1 MKKIIGAG
9 KKKSVASVQTVF
21 VPAAPVS
28 PPQPTAAIPANPTI
42 ERDSLQSSQYVT
54 VLDLI
59 SEGEIQGLKNGLR
72 SIFLDNTP
80 LQNPNGTFNFQNVTV
95 YSRTGTQNQSVIPI
109 ASEIEDER
117 PVNVNVTQSVPIVRT
132 ITDVNANAVRVTITV
147 PQLQRFTNRGDI
159 FGTNV
164 RLRIAVQYN
173 GGGFT
178 TVIDNTIS
186 GRTPDAYQRDY
197 IVTIAGAFPVDIRVS
212 RVTPDSTDPNLQN
225 AFNWTA
231 YTEIIYAKLSY
242 PNSALVG
249 LRVAAEQFNSV
260 PERSYLVRGIKV
272 KIPSNAT
279 VDPNNGRLTYSGVWN
294 GTFGAAQWTSDPA
307 WILFDLLT
315 STRYG
320 FGNHIQASQLDKFAF
335 FSASQYASELVPNGF
350 GGQEPRFSCN
360 VNIQTKQEAYGLIND
375 MCSVFRAM
383 PFYSIGS
390 LTLSQD
396 RPADSSYLFTLANV
410 SEEGF
415 SYSGS
420 SLKNRPNVAVVR
432 YLDIPSRDVAY
443 EVVEDYEAI
452 AKYGVVTA
460 EISAFACTSRGQAS
474 RIGEWLLYS
483 EQYEGETCTFT
494 TSIDAGV
501 QVRPGQ
507 IIDISDPVQA
517 GSRRG
522 GRIAAATTTAITV
535 DNSDGLPASGGSLSV
550 ILPDGTVES
559 REVSDRNGSIV
570 TVAAAFTI
578 APNANSVW
586 IYQTNDLQTSQW
598 RVIGVSEQ
606 DDSQYAITA
615 LSYDASKYDYIE
627 RGRPLMPRDI
637 TNLNVTPPAPTN
649 LAATEVIYESNNRVL
664 VKIIVSWQRVN
675 AVNQYRIR
683 FREQFGN
690 WQSFTLERNDYE
702 ILDTTNSQYEIQVYS
717 LNAALQQSVEP
728 ANLIYQA
735 IGKTAVPGDVQDLS
749 IESISANSARLRWAP
764 TVDLDVK
771 IGGRVHIRHSTLTD
785 GTGTWSNSVDLI
797 PAIAGYN
804 TEAIVP
810 LIEGEIIVKFEDDG
824 GRQSTGETSVIMD
837 FPDALGQFLVQSRR
851 EDADTPPFQGNK
863 TNVFY
868 SADLDGLTLDGSA
881 LFDPIPDVDLIP
893 SFDYMGDILSS
904 GEYEFLDTLDLE
916 GVYAL
921 DLQRYFLTNG
931 FYPDSAIDNLLELID
946 FWDDFDGGVIDQVN
960 AKLYLRH
967 TDDDPSGS
975 PTYTAWQEFV
985 NGTFKGRAFQF
996 KAELQ
1001 SFNTSQ
1007 NIDVDQLGYRATL
1020 QRRQE
1025 QSAGPVSSGAGTVTV
1040 TYDHPFFTG
1049 TATLGGLNV
1058 TRPSVG
1064 IVAQD
1069 MNSGDYFR
1077 VTNSTGPSFQVTFF
1091 DSSNTP
1097 VSRNFLWS
1105 AVGYGKG
1112 S

>member
-1 MKKIIGAG
+1 MTKIIGAG
-9 KKKSVASVQTVF
+9 KKKSPASVQTVAT
-21 VPAAPVS
+21 PAART
-28 PPQPTAAIPANPTI
+28 PTV

-54 VLDLI
+54 VLDLL
-59 SEGEIQGLKNGLR
+59 SEGEIQGLKNGLQ

-80 LQNPNGTFNFQNVTV
+80 IQNPDGTLNFQNVTI
-95 YSRTGTQNQSVIPI
+95 YDRNGTQNQDIIPI
-109 ASEIEDER
+109 ASEIEDEKS
-117 PVNVNVTQSVPIVRT
+117 VNVNVLQATPITRT
-132 ITDVNANAVRVTITV
+132 ITDASVNAARVTITV
-147 PQLQRFTNRGDI
+147 PQLQRFTNQGDI
-159 FGTNV
+159 FGTSV
-164 RLRIAVQYN
+164 RLQIAVQYN

-197 IVTIAGAFPVDIRVS
+197 LVSFTGAAPVEIRVT
-212 RVTPDSTDPNLQN
+212 RVTPDSGDSNLQN

-231 YTEIIYAKLSY
+231 YTEIIYAKLRY
-242 PNSALVG
+242 PNSALIG
-249 LRVAAEQFNSV
+249 LRVDAEQFSSV
-260 PERSYLVRGIKV
+260 PERSYLIRGIKV
-272 KIPSNAT
+272 RIPNNAT
-279 VDPNNGRLTYSGVWN
+279 VDSTNGRLTYAGVWN

-335 FSASQYASELVPNGF
+335 FSASQYASALVPNGF

-360 VNIQTKQEAYGLIND
+360 VNIQTKEEAYKLIND

-420 SLKNRPNVAVVR
+420 SLKNRPNVAVVS
-432 YLDIPSRDVAY
+432 YLDIPSRDIAY

-452 AKYGVVTA
+452 GKYGVVTA

-494 TSIDAGV
+494 ASIDAGV

-507 IIDISDPVQA
+507 IIDISDPVRA

-535 DNSDGLPASGGSLSV
+535 DNSDGLPTSGGSLSV
-550 ILPDGTVES
+550 ILPSGTVES
-559 REVSDRNGSIV
+559 RTVSSRSGAVI
-570 TVAAAFTI
+570 TVSTAFTA
-578 APNANSVW
+578 APNVNSVW

-598 RVIGVSEQ
+598 RVITVSEQ
-606 DDSQYAITA
+606 DGSQYAVTA
-615 LSYDASKYDYIE
+615 LSYDASKYNYIE
-627 RGRPLMPRDI
+627 RGRPLMPRDT
-637 TNLNVTPPAPTN
+637 TNLNVIPLSPTN
-649 LAATEVIYESNNRVL
+649 LAANEVIYENNGRVL

-683 FREQFGN
+683 YREQFGN
-690 WQSFTLERNDYE
+690 WQNFTLERNDYE

-728 ANLIYQA
+728 ANLLFQA
-735 IGKTAVPGDVQDLS
+735 VGKTAVPGDVQDLS
-749 IESISANSARLRWAP
+749 IESISANSARLRWAQ

-771 IGGRVHIRHSTLTD
+771 IGGRVHIRHSNLTD
-785 GTGTWSNSVDLI
+785 GTGSWSNSVDLI

-810 LIEGEIIVKFEDDG
+810 LVEGEIIVKFEDDG
-824 GRQSTGETSVIMD
+824 GRQSAGETSVIMD
-837 FPDALGQFLVQSRR
+837 FPDALGQFLVRARR
-851 EDADTPPFQGNK
+851 EDADVPPYQGNK
-863 TNVFY
+863 TDVFY

-881 LFDPIPDVDLIP
+881 LFDPIADVDLIS
-893 SFDYMGDILSS
+893 SFDFMGDILAS
-904 GEYEFLDTLDLE
+904 GEYEFSDTLDLE
-916 GVYAL
+916 NVYAL
-921 DLQRYFLTNG
+921 DLQRYFVTNG
-931 FYPDSAIDNLLELID
+931 FYPNSAIDSLLELID
-946 FWDDFDGGVIDQVN
+946 LWDDFDGAIIDQVN

-967 TDDDPSGS
+967 TDDDPNGL
-975 PTYTAWQEFV
+975 PTYTPWQEFV

-1007 NIDVDQLGYRATL
+1007 NIVVDQLGYRATF

-1025 QSAGPVSSGAGTVTV
+1025 QSAGPVSSGAGTATV
-1040 TYDHPFFTG
+1040 AYDHPFFTG

-1058 TRPSVG
+1058 TRPAVG

-1091 DSSNTP
+1091 DSTNTP
-1097 VSRNFLWS
+1097 VSRNFLWN

-1112 S
+1112 A

>member
-1 MKKIIGAG
+1 MTKIIGAG
-9 KKKSVASVQTVF
+9 KKKSPASVQTV
-21 VPAAPVS
+21 
-28 PPQPTAAIPANPTI
+28 AIPAARTPTV

-54 VLDLI
+54 VLDLL
-59 SEGEIQGLKNGLR
+59 SEGEIQGLKNGLQ
-72 SIFLDNTP
+72 SIFLNNTP
-80 LQNPNGTFNFQNVTV
+80 IQNPNGTLNFQNVTI
-95 YSRTGTQNQSVIPI
+95 YERNGTQNQSVIPI
-109 ASEIEDER
+109 ASDIQDER
-117 PVNVNVTQSVPIVRT
+117 PVNVNVLQAVPIVRT
-132 ITDVNANAVRVTITV
+132 ITDTNVNAARVTITV
-147 PQLQRFTNRGDI
+147 PQLQRFTNQGDI
-159 FGTNV
+159 FGTSV
-164 RLRIAVQYN
+164 RLQIAVQYN

-197 IVTIAGAFPVDIRVS
+197 LVAITGAFPVEIRVT
-212 RVTPDSTDPNLQN
+212 RVTPDSADPNLQN
-225 AFNWTA
+225 AFNWTS
-231 YTEIIYAKLSY
+231 YTEIIYAKLRY

-249 LRVAAEQFNSV
+249 LRVDAEQFNSV
-260 PERSYLVRGIKV
+260 PERSYLIRGIKV
-272 KIPSNAT
+272 RIPNNAT
-279 VDPNNGRLTYSGVWN
+279 VDSTNGRLTYAGVWN

-335 FSASQYASELVPNGF
+335 FSASQYASALVPTGF
-350 GGQEPRFSCN
+350 GGREPRFSCN
-360 VNIQTKQEAYGLIND
+360 INIQTKEEAYKLIND

-420 SLKNRPNVAVVR
+420 SLKNRPNVAVVS
-432 YLDIPSRDVAY
+432 YLDIPSRDIAY

-452 AKYGVVTA
+452 AKYGVVTT

-494 TSIDAGV
+494 ASIDAGV

-507 IIDISDPVQA
+507 IIDISDPVRA

-535 DNSDGLPASGGSLSV
+535 DNSDGLPTSGGSLWV
-550 ILPDGTVES
+550 ILPSGTVEFRTVSS
-559 REVSDRNGSIV
+559 RSGAVITVS
-570 TVAAAFTI
+570 TAFTA
-578 APNANSVW
+578 APNVNSVW
-586 IYQTNDLQTSQW
+586 IYQTNNLQASQW
-598 RVIGVSEQ
+598 RVITVSEQ
-606 DDSQYAITA
+606 DGSQYAVTA
-615 LSYDASKYDYIE
+615 LSYDASKYNYIE

-637 TNLNVTPPAPTN
+637 TNLNVIPLSPTN
-649 LAATEVIYESNNRVL
+649 LAANEVIYENNGRVL

-683 FREQFGN
+683 YRKQFGN
-690 WQSFTLERNDYE
+690 WQNFTLERNDYE
-702 ILDTTNSQYEIQVYS
+702 ILDTTNSRYEIQVYS

-728 ANLIYQA
+728 ANLLFQA
-735 IGKTAVPGDVQDLS
+735 VGKTAVPGDVQDLS
-749 IESISANSARLRWAP
+749 IESISANSARLRWTP
-764 TVDLDVK
+764 TADLDVR
-771 IGGRVHIRHSTLTD
+771 IGGRVHIRHSSLTD
-785 GTGTWSNSVDLI
+785 GTGTWSNSIDLI

-810 LIEGEIIVKFEDDG
+810 LVEGEIIVKFEDDG
-824 GRQSTGETSVIMD
+824 GRQSVGETSVIMD
-837 FPDALGQFLVQSRR
+837 FPDALGQFLVQARR
-851 EDADTPPFQGNK
+851 EDADSPPFQGVK
-863 TNVFY
+863 TDTFY
-868 SADLDGLTLDGSA
+868 SDDFDGLVLDGTALLDA
-881 LFDPIPDVDLIP
+881 IADFDLI
-893 SFDYMGDILSS
+893 SAFDYLGDVQPS
-904 GEYEFLDTLDLE
+904 GEYAFLNTLDLE
-916 GVYAL
+916 AVYAL
-921 DLQRYFLTNG
+921 DLKRFFVTRG
-931 FYPDSAIDNLLELID
+931 FYPNDLID
-946 FWDDFDGGVIDQVN
+946 SRTANIDTWTDFDGAIIDKVN
-960 AKLYLRH
+960 AKLYMRR
-967 TDDDPSGS
+967 TPDDPAAS
-975 PTYTAWQEFV
+975 PTYSAWQEFV
-985 NGTFKGRAFQF
+985 NGTFIGRGFQF
-996 KAELQ
+996 KAEL
-1001 SFNTSQ
+1001 TSAAIDQ
-1007 NIDVDQLGYRATL
+1007 NIIVDELGYEATF

-1025 QSAGPVSSGAGTVTV
+1025 QSAGPVASGAGTATV
-1040 TYDHPFFTG
+1040 TYDYPFFTG

-1097 VSRNFLWS
+1097 VSRNFLWT

-1112 S
+1112 A

>member
-1 MKKIIGAG
+1 MTKIIGAG
-9 KKKSVASVQTVF
+9 KKKSPASRQ
-21 VPAAPVS
+21 AAP
-28 PPQPTAAIPANPTI
+28 PPPRTPTA
-42 ERDSLQSSQYVT
+42 EQDSLQSSQYVT
-54 VLDLI
+54 ILDLL
-59 SEGEIQGLKNGLR
+59 SEGEIQGLKNGLQ

-80 LQNPNGTFNFQNVTV
+80 IQNPDGTLNFQNVTI
-95 YSRTGTQNQSVIPI
+95 YDRNGTQNQDIIPI
-109 ASEIEDER
+109 ASEIEDEK
-117 PVNVNVTQSVPIVRT
+117 PVNVNVLQATPITRT
-132 ITDVNANAVRVTITV
+132 ITDASVNAARVTITV
-147 PQLQRFTNRGDI
+147 PQLQRFTNQGDI
-159 FGTNV
+159 FGTDV
-164 RLRIAVQYN
+164 RLQIAVQYN

-178 TVIDNTIS
+178 TVIDDTIA

-197 IVTIAGAFPVDIRVS
+197 LVSFTGAAPVEIRVT
-212 RVTPDSTDPNLQN
+212 RVTPDSGDSNLQN

-231 YTEIIYAKLSY
+231 YTEIIYAKLRY
-242 PNSALVG
+242 PNSALIG
-249 LRVAAEQFNSV
+249 LRVDAEQFSSV
-260 PERSYLVRGIKV
+260 PERSYLIRGIKV
-272 KIPSNAT
+272 RIPNNAT
-279 VDPNNGRLTYSGVWN
+279 VDSTNGRLTYAGVWN

-335 FSASQYASELVPNGF
+335 FSASQYASALVPNGF

-360 VNIQTKQEAYGLIND
+360 VNIQTKEEAYKLIND

-420 SLKNRPNVAVVR
+420 SLKNRPNVAVVS
-432 YLDIPSRDVAY
+432 YLDIPSRDIAY

-452 AKYGVVTA
+452 GKYGVVTA

-494 TSIDAGV
+494 ASIDAGV

-507 IIDISDPVQA
+507 IIDISDPVRA

-535 DNSDGLPASGGSLSV
+535 DNSDGLPTSGGSLSV
-550 ILPDGTVES
+550 ILPSGTVES
-559 REVSDRNGSIV
+559 RTVSSRSGAVI
-570 TVAAAFTI
+570 TVSTAFTA
-578 APNANSVW
+578 APNVNSVW

-598 RVIGVSEQ
+598 RVITVSEQ
-606 DDSQYAITA
+606 DGSQYAVTA
-615 LSYDASKYDYIE
+615 LSYDASKYNYIE
-627 RGRPLMPRDI
+627 RGRPLMPRDT
-637 TNLNVTPPAPTN
+637 TNLSVIPLSPTN
-649 LAATEVIYESNNRVL
+649 LAANEVIYENNGRVL

-683 FREQFGN
+683 YREQFGN
-690 WQSFTLERNDYE
+690 WQNFTLERNDYE

-728 ANLIYQA
+728 ANLLFQA
-735 IGKTAVPGDVQDLS
+735 VGKTAVPGDVQDLS
-749 IESISANSARLRWAP
+749 IESISANSARLRWTP
-764 TVDLDVK
+764 TADLDVR
-771 IGGRVHIRHSTLTD
+771 IGGRVHIRHSSLTD

-810 LIEGEIIVKFEDDG
+810 LVEGEIIVKFEDDG
-824 GRQSTGETSVIMD
+824 GRQSVGETSVIMD
-837 FPDALGQFLVQSRR
+837 FPDALGQYLVQSRR
-851 EDADTPPFQGNK
+851 EDADTPPFQGVR
-863 TNVFY
+863 TDTFY
-868 SADLDGLTLDGSA
+868 SEEFDGLVLDGTA
-881 LFDPIPDVDLIP
+881 LFDAIADVDLIS
-893 SFDYMGDILSS
+893 SFDYLGDVQPS
-904 GEYEFLDTLDLE
+904 GEYAFLNTLDLE
-916 GVYAL
+916 AVYAL
-921 DLQRYFLTNG
+921 DLKRFFVTRG
-931 FYPDSAIDNLLELID
+931 FYPNDLID
-946 FWDDFDGGVIDQVN
+946 SRTANIDTWTDFDGAIIDKVN
-960 AKLYLRH
+960 AKLYMRR
-967 TDDDPSGS
+967 TPDDPAAS
-975 PTYTAWQEFV
+975 PTYSAWQEFV
-985 NGTFKGRAFQF
+985 NGTFIGRGFQF
-996 KAELQ
+996 KAEL
-1001 SFNTSQ
+1001 TSAAIDQ
-1007 NIDVDQLGYRATL
+1007 NIIVDELGYEATF

-1025 QSAGPVSSGAGTVTV
+1025 QSNGPTASGAGTLTV
-1040 TYDHPFFTG
+1040 TFDKAFFTG
-1049 TATLGGLNV
+1049 TATLGGVN
-1058 TRPSVG
+1058 TSRPSIG
-1064 IVAQD
+1064 ISAQD

-1077 VTNSTGPSFQVTFF
+1077 VTNATSAGFQVTFF

-1097 VSRNFLWS
+1097 VNRNFLWT

-1112 S
+1112 A

>member
-1 MKKIIGAG
+1 MTKIVGAG
-9 KKKSVASVQTVF
+9 KQKSPASVQA
-21 VPAAPVS
+21 VPAPAART
-28 PPQPTAAIPANPTI
+28 PTV

-54 VLDLI
+54 ILDLL
-59 SEGEIQGLKNGLR
+59 SEGEIQGLKSGLQ
-72 SIFLDNTP
+72 SIFLNNTP
-80 LQNPNGTFNFQNVTV
+80 IQNPNGTLNFQNVTI
-95 YSRTGTQNQSVIPI
+95 YDRNGTQNQDVIPI
-109 ASEIEDER
+109 ASDIEDER
-117 PVNVNVTQSVPIVRT
+117 PVNVNVLQAVPIVRT
-132 ITDVNANAVRVTITV
+132 ITDANVNAARITITV
-147 PQLQRFTNRGDI
+147 PQLQRFTSEGDI

-164 RLRIAVQYN
+164 RLQIAVQYN

-178 TVIDNTIS
+178 TVIDDTIS

-197 IVTIAGAFPVDIRVS
+197 LVSITGAFPVEIRVT
-212 RVTPDSTDPNLQN
+212 RVTPDSADPNLQN
-225 AFNWTA
+225 AFNWTS
-231 YTEIIYAKLSY
+231 YTEIIYAKLRY

-249 LRVAAEQFNSV
+249 LRVDAQQFNSV
-260 PERSYLVRGIKV
+260 PERSYLIRGIKV
-272 KIPSNAT
+272 RIPNNAT
-279 VDPNNGRLTYSGVWN
+279 VDSTNGRLTYAGVWN

-335 FSASQYASELVPNGF
+335 FSASQYASALVPNGF

-360 VNIQTKQEAYGLIND
+360 VNIQTKEEAYKLIND

-383 PFYSIGS
+383 PFYSVGS

-410 SEEGF
+410 TEEGF

-420 SLKNRPNVAVVR
+420 SLKNRPNVAVVS
-432 YLDIPSRDVAY
+432 YLDIPSRDIAY

-452 AKYGVVTA
+452 AKYGVVTT
-460 EISAFACTSRGQAS
+460 EVSAFACTSRGQAS

-483 EQYEGETCTFT
+483 EQYEGETCTFVA
-494 TSIDAGV
+494 SIDAGV

-507 IIDISDPVQA
+507 IIDISDPVRA

-550 ILPDGTVES
+550 ILPNGTVES
-559 REVSDRNGSIV
+559 RNVSTRGGSVI
-570 TVAAAFTI
+570 TVSAAFTT
-578 APNANSVW
+578 APNVNSVW

-598 RVIGVSEQ
+598 RVIAVSEQ
-606 DDSQYAITA
+606 DGSQYAVTA

-627 RGRPLMPRDI
+627 RGRPLMPRDT
-637 TNLNVTPPAPTN
+637 TNLNVIPPSPTN
-649 LAATEVIYESNNRVL
+649 LIATEVIYENNSRAL

-683 FREQFGN
+683 YREQFGN
-690 WQSFTLERNDYE
+690 WQSFVLQGSDYE
-702 ILDTTNSQYEIQVYS
+702 ILDTTDSQYEIQVYS
-717 LNAALQQSVEP
+717 LNAALSQSIEP
-728 ANLIYQA
+728 ANLLFQA
-735 IGKTAVPGDVQDLS
+735 VGKTAVPGDVQDLS
-749 IESISANSARLRWAP
+749 IESISANSARLRWAQ
-764 TVDLDVK
+764 TVDLDVR
-771 IGGRVHIRHSTLTD
+771 IGGRVHIRHSSLTD

-810 LIEGEIIVKFEDDG
+810 LVEGEIIVKFEDDG

-837 FPDALGQFLVQSRR
+837 FPDTLGQFLVQARR
-851 EDADTPPFQGNK
+851 EDADVPPYQGNK

-868 SADLDGLTLDGSA
+868 SVDLDGLTIDGSE
-881 LFDPIPDVDLIP
+881 LFDPIPDVDLIL
-893 SFDYMGDILSS
+893 SFDYMGEILAS

-921 DLQRYFLTNG
+921 DLQRYFVTNG
-931 FYPDSAIDNLLELID
+931 FYPSGAIDSLLELID
-946 FWDDFDGGVIDQVN
+946 LWDNFDGDVVDQVN

-967 TDDDPSGS
+967 TDDDPSGT

-1007 NIDVDQLGYRATL
+1007 NIVVDQLGYRATF

-1025 QSAGPVSSGAGTVTV
+1025 QSAGPTASGAGTATV
-1040 TYDHPFFTG
+1040 TYEYPFFTG
-1049 TATLGGLNV
+1049 TATLGGLNIA
-1058 TRPSVG
+1058 RPSVG

-1112 S
+1112 A

>member
-1 MKKIIGAG
+1 MTKIIGAG
-9 KKKSVASVQTVF
+9 KKKSPASVQTVAT
-21 VPAAPVS
+21 PAART
-28 PPQPTAAIPANPTI
+28 PTV

-54 VLDLI
+54 VLDLL
-59 SEGEIQGLKNGLR
+59 SEGEIQGLKNGLQ
-72 SIFLDNTP
+72 SIFLNNTP
-80 LQNPNGTFNFQNVTV
+80 IQNPNGTLNFQNVTI
-95 YSRTGTQNQSVIPI
+95 YERNGTQNQSVIPI
-109 ASEIEDER
+109 ASDIQDER
-117 PVNVNVTQSVPIVRT
+117 PVNVNVLQAVPIVRT
-132 ITDVNANAVRVTITV
+132 ITDTNVNAARVTITV
-147 PQLQRFTNRGDI
+147 PQLQRFTNQGDI
-159 FGTNV
+159 FGTSV
-164 RLRIAVQYN
+164 RLQIAVQYN

-197 IVTIAGAFPVDIRVS
+197 LVAITGAFPVEIRVT
-212 RVTPDSTDPNLQN
+212 RVTPDSADPNLQN
-225 AFNWTA
+225 AFNWTS
-231 YTEIIYAKLSY
+231 YTEIIYAKLRY

-249 LRVAAEQFNSV
+249 LRVDAEQFNSV
-260 PERSYLVRGIKV
+260 PERSYLIRGIKV
-272 KIPSNAT
+272 RIPNNAT
-279 VDPNNGRLTYSGVWN
+279 VDSTNGRLTYAGVWN

-335 FSASQYASELVPNGF
+335 FSASQYASALVPNGF
-350 GGQEPRFSCN
+350 GGKEPRFSCN
-360 VNIQTKQEAYGLIND
+360 INIQTKEEAYKLIND

-420 SLKNRPNVAVVR
+420 SLKNRPNVAVVS
-432 YLDIPSRDVAY
+432 YLDIPSRDIAY

-452 AKYGVVTA
+452 AKYGVVTT

-494 TSIDAGV
+494 ASIDAGV

-507 IIDISDPVQA
+507 IIDISDPVRA

-535 DNSDGLPASGGSLSV
+535 DNSDGLPTSGGSLSV
-550 ILPDGTVES
+550 ILPSGTVES
-559 REVSDRNGSIV
+559 RNVSSRSGAVI
-570 TVAAAFTI
+570 TVSTAFTA
-578 APNANSVW
+578 APNVNSVW

-598 RVIGVSEQ
+598 RVIAVSEQ
-606 DDSQYAITA
+606 DGSQYAVTA
-615 LSYDASKYDYIE
+615 LSYDASKYNYIE
-627 RGRPLMPRDI
+627 RGRPLMPRDT
-637 TNLNVTPPAPTN
+637 TNLNVIPLSPTN
-649 LAATEVIYESNNRVL
+649 LAANEVIYENNGRVL

-683 FREQFGN
+683 YREQFGN
-690 WQSFTLERNDYE
+690 WQNFTLERNDYE

-728 ANLIYQA
+728 ANLLFQA
-735 IGKTAVPGDVQDLS
+735 VGKTAVPGDVQDLS
-749 IESISANSARLRWAP
+749 IESISANSARLRWTP
-764 TVDLDVK
+764 TADLDVR
-771 IGGRVHIRHSTLTD
+771 IGGRVHIRHSNLTD
-785 GTGTWSNSVDLI
+785 GTGSWSNSVDLI

-810 LIEGEIIVKFEDDG
+810 LVEGEIIVKFEDDG
-824 GRQSTGETSVIMD
+824 GRQSAGETSVIMD
-837 FPDALGQFLVQSRR
+837 FPDALGQFLVRARR
-851 EDADTPPFQGNK
+851 EDADVPPYQGNK
-863 TNVFY
+863 TDVFY

-881 LFDPIPDVDLIP
+881 LFDAIADVDLI
-893 SFDYMGDILSS
+893 SAFDFMGDILAS

-916 GVYAL
+916 NVYAL
-921 DLQRYFLTNG
+921 DLQRYFVTNG
-931 FYPDSAIDNLLELID
+931 FYPNSAIDSLLELID
-946 FWDDFDGGVIDQVN
+946 LWDDFDGAIIDQVN

-967 TDDDPSGS
+967 TDDDPNGS
-975 PTYTAWQEFV
+975 PTYTPWQEFV

-1007 NIDVDQLGYRATL
+1007 NIVVDQLGYRATF

-1025 QSAGPVSSGAGTVTV
+1025 QSAGPVSSGAGTATV
-1040 TYDHPFFTG
+1040 AYDHPFFTG

-1058 TRPSVG
+1058 TRPAVG

-1091 DSSNTP
+1091 DSTNTP
-1097 VSRNFLWS
+1097 VSRNFLWN
-1105 AVGYGKG
+1105 AVGYGKEA
-1112 S
+1112 

>member
-1 MKKIIGAG
+1 MTQIRGAG
-9 KKKSVASVQTVF
+9 GGGGGGGKGGGGGGSARVATE
-21 VPAAPVS
+21 
-28 PPQPTAAIPANPTI
+28 
-42 ERDSLQSSQYVT
+42 ERDSLNSSQYVT
-54 VLDLI
+54 VVDLL
-59 SEGEIQGLKNGLR
+59 SEGEIEGLKNGLQ
-72 SIFLDNTP
+72 SVFLSNTP
-80 LQNPNGTFNFQNVTV
+80 LQNANGTFNFQNVTLFT
-95 YSRTGTQNQSVIPI
+95 RNGTQNQDIIPI
-109 ASEIEDER
+109 ASQVEDEK
-117 PVNVNVTQSVPIVRT
+117 PVAIPVQQATPITRT
-132 ITDVNANAVRVTITV
+132 ITDVNVNAARVTITL
-147 PQLQRFTNRGDI
+147 PQLQRFTDEGDI
-159 FGTNV
+159 VGASV
-164 RLRIAVQYN
+164 RLQIAIQYN

-178 TVIDNTIS
+178 TVIDDTIS

-197 IVTIAGAFPVDIRVS
+197 LVNIAGAFPVELRVT
-212 RVTPDSTDPNLQN
+212 RVTPDSTSTKLVD
-225 AFNWTA
+225 AFNWTSF
-231 YTEIIYAKLSY
+231 TEIIYAKLRY

-249 LRVAAEQFNSV
+249 LRVDAEQFNSV
-260 PERSYLVRGIKV
+260 PQRSYLIRGIKV

-279 VDPNNGRLTYSGVWN
+279 VDSTNGRLTYAGVWN

-320 FGNHIQASQLDKFAF
+320 FGNHVQASQLDKFAF
-335 FSASQYASELVPNGF
+335 FSASQYASALVPDGF

-360 VNIQTKQEAYGLIND
+360 VNIQTKEEAYKLIND

-390 LTLSQD
+390 LTVSQD
-396 RPADSSYLFTLANV
+396 RPVDSSYLFTLANV
-410 SEEGF
+410 SEGGF

-420 SLKNRPNVAVVR
+420 SLKNRPNVAVVS
-432 YLDIPSRDVAY
+432 YLDIPSRDIAY

-452 AKYGVVTA
+452 AIYGVVTT

-483 EQYEGETCTFT
+483 EQYEGETCTFA

-501 QVRPGQ
+501 MVRPGQ
-507 IIDISDPVQA
+507 IIDISDPMRA

-535 DNSDGLPASGGSLSV
+535 DNNDGLPASGGSLSV
-550 ILPDGTVES
+550 ILPDGTVETRDVSS
-559 REVSDRNGSIV
+559 RSGSVITV
-570 TVAAAFTI
+570 TAAFTA
-578 APNANSVW
+578 APNVNSIW
-586 IYQTNDLQTSQW
+586 IYQTSGLQTSQW

-606 DDSQYAITA
+606 DGSQYAITA
-615 LSYDASKYDYIE
+615 LYYDASKYDYIE
-627 RGRPLMPRDI
+627 RGRPLAPRD
-637 TNLNVTPPAPTN
+637 TTDLNVIPPSPTN
-649 LAATEVIYESNNRVL
+649 LTATEVIYENNGRVL

-675 AVNQYRIR
+675 AVNSYRIR
-683 FREQFGN
+683 YREQFGN
-690 WQSFTLERNDYE
+690 WESFTLESSDYE
-702 ILDTTNSQYEIQVYS
+702 ILDTTNSRYEIEVYS
-717 LNAALQQSVEP
+717 LNAALQQSVQP
-728 ANLIYQA
+728 ANLIFQA

-749 IESISANSARLRWAP
+749 IESISANSARLRWAQ
-764 TVDLDVK
+764 TVDLDVR
-771 IGGRVHIRHSTLTD
+771 IGGRVHIRHSSLTD

-797 PAIAGYN
+797 PAIAGFN

-810 LIEGEIIVKFEDDG
+810 LVEGEIIVKFEDDG
-824 GRQSTGETSVIMD
+824 RRQSTGETSVIMD

-851 EDADTPPFQGNK
+851 EDADTPPYQGNK
-863 TNVFY
+863 TDVFY
-868 SADLDGLTLDGSA
+868 SFDLDGLTLEGSE

-893 SFDYMGDILSS
+893 SFDYMGDILAS

-921 DLQRYFLTNG
+921 DLQRYFVTNG
-931 FYPDSAIDNLLELID
+931 FYPNSAIDSLLELID
-946 FWDDFDGGVIDQVN
+946 LWDDFDGDVIDQVN

-967 TDDDPSGS
+967 TDDDPSGA
-975 PTYTAWQEFV
+975 PTYTEWQEFV
-985 NGTFKGRAFQF
+985 NGTFRGRAFQF

-1007 NIDVDQLGYRATL
+1007 NIVVDQLGYRATF
-1020 QRRQE
+1020 QRRQD
-1025 QSAGPVSSGAGTVTV
+1025 QSDGPEVSGAGTATI
-1040 TYDHPFFTG
+1040 TYAHPFFTG

-1077 VTNSTGPSFQVTFF
+1077 VTNSIGPSFQVTFF
-1091 DSSNTP
+1091 DSSNAA

-1112 S
+1112 A

>member
-1 MKKIIGAG
+1 MTQIRGAG
-9 KKKSVASVQTVF
+9 GGGGGGKGGGGSARVATE
-21 VPAAPVS
+21 
-28 PPQPTAAIPANPTI
+28 
-42 ERDSLQSSQYVT
+42 ERDSLNSSQYVT
-54 VLDLI
+54 VVDLL
-59 SEGEIQGLKNGLR
+59 SEGEIEGLKNGLQ
-72 SIFLDNTP
+72 SVFLNNTP
-80 LQNPNGTFNFQNVTV
+80 LQNANGTFNFQNVTLFT
-95 YSRTGTQNQSVIPI
+95 RNGTQNQDIIPI
-109 ASEIEDER
+109 ASQVEDEK
-117 PVNVNVTQSVPIVRT
+117 PVAIPVQQATPITRT
-132 ITDVNANAVRVTITV
+132 ITDVNVNAARVTITL
-147 PQLQRFTNRGDI
+147 PQLQRFTDEGDI
-159 FGTNV
+159 VGASV
-164 RLRIAVQYN
+164 RLQIAIQYN

-178 TVIDNTIS
+178 TVIDDTIS

-197 IVTIAGAFPVDIRVS
+197 LVNIAGAFPVELRVT
-212 RVTPDSTDPNLQN
+212 RVTPDSTSTKLVD
-225 AFNWTA
+225 AFNWTSF
-231 YTEIIYAKLSY
+231 TEIIYAKLRY
-242 PNSALVG
+242 PNSALIG
-249 LRVAAEQFNSV
+249 LRVDAEQFNSV
-260 PERSYLVRGIKV
+260 PQRSYLIRGIKV

-279 VDPNNGRLTYSGVWN
+279 VDSTNGRLTYAGVWN

-320 FGNHIQASQLDKFAF
+320 FGNHVQASQLDKFAF
-335 FSASQYASELVPNGF
+335 FSASQYASALVPNGF

-360 VNIQTKQEAYGLIND
+360 VNIQTKEEAYKLIND

-390 LTLSQD
+390 LTVSQD
-396 RPADSSYLFTLANV
+396 RPVDSSYLFTLANV
-410 SEEGF
+410 SEGGF

-420 SLKNRPNVAVVR
+420 SLKNRPNVAVVS
-432 YLDIPSRDVAY
+432 YLDIPSRDIAY

-452 AKYGVVTA
+452 AIYGVVTA

-483 EQYEGETCTFT
+483 EQYEGETCTFA

-501 QVRPGQ
+501 MVRPGQ
-507 IIDISDPVQA
+507 IIDISDPVRA

-535 DNSDGLPASGGSLSV
+535 DNNDGLPASGGSLSV
-550 ILPDGTVES
+550 ILPDGTVETRDVSS
-559 REVSDRNGSIV
+559 RSGSVITV
-570 TVAAAFTI
+570 TAAFTA
-578 APNANSVW
+578 APNVNSIW
-586 IYQTNDLQTSQW
+586 IYQTSGLQTSQW

-606 DDSQYAITA
+606 DGSQYAVTA
-615 LSYDASKYDYIE
+615 LYYDASKYDYIE
-627 RGRPLMPRDI
+627 RGRPLTPRD
-637 TNLNVTPPAPTN
+637 TTDLNVIPPSPTN
-649 LAATEVIYESNNRVL
+649 LTATEVIYENNGRVL

-675 AVNQYRIR
+675 AVNNYRIR
-683 FREQFGN
+683 YREQFGN
-690 WQSFTLERNDYE
+690 WESFTLERSDYE
-702 ILDTTNSQYEIQVYS
+702 ILDTTNSRYEIEVYS
-717 LNAALQQSVEP
+717 LNAALLQSVQH
-728 ANLIYQA
+728 ANLTFQA

-749 IESISANSARLRWAP
+749 IESISANSARLRWAQ
-764 TVDLDVK
+764 TVDLDVR
-771 IGGRVHIRHSTLTD
+771 IGGRVHIRHSSLTD

-797 PAIAGYN
+797 PAIAGFN

-810 LIEGEIIVKFEDDG
+810 LVEGEIIVKFEDDG
-824 GRQSTGETSVIMD
+824 RRQSTGETSVIMD

-851 EDADTPPFQGNK
+851 EDADTPPYQGNK
-863 TNVFY
+863 TDVFY
-868 SADLDGLTLDGSA
+868 SFDLDGLTIDGSE
-881 LFDPIPDVDLIP
+881 LLDPIPDVDLIQ
-893 SFDYMGDILSS
+893 SFDYMGDILAS

-921 DLQRYFLTNG
+921 DLQRYFVTNG
-931 FYPDSAIDNLLELID
+931 FYPDSAIDSLLELID
-946 FWDDFDGGVIDQVN
+946 LWDDFDGDVIDQVN

-967 TDDDPSGS
+967 TDDDPSGA
-975 PTYTAWQEFV
+975 PTYTEWQEFV
-985 NGTFKGRAFQF
+985 NGTFRGRAFQF

-1007 NIDVDQLGYRATL
+1007 NIVVDQLGYRATF
-1020 QRRQE
+1020 QRRQD
-1025 QSAGPVSSGAGTVTV
+1025 QSDGPEVSGAGTATI
-1040 TYDHPFFTG
+1040 TYAHPFFTG

-1091 DSSNTP
+1091 NSSNTP

-1112 S
+1112 A

>member
-1 MKKIIGAG
+1 MTKIAGGGGGGGGKGGGGGGAT
-9 KKKSVASVQTVF
+9 QR
-21 VPAAPVS
+21 VP
-28 PPQPTAAIPANPTI
+28 TE
-42 ERDSLQSSQYVT
+42 ERDSLNSSQYIT
-54 VLDLI
+54 VVDLL
-59 SEGEIQGLKNGLR
+59 SEGEIQGLKNGLQ

-80 LQNPNGTFNFQNVTV
+80 LQNPNGTFNFQNVIV
-95 YSRTGTQNQSVIPI
+95 YTRNGTQAQDLIPI
-109 ASEIEDER
+109 ASQVEDEKL
-117 PVNVNVTQSVPIVRT
+117 VSIAVQQATPIVRT
-132 ITDVNANAVRVTITV
+132 ITDVNVNAARVTITV
-147 PQLQRFTNRGDI
+147 PQLQRFTDEGDI
-159 FGTNV
+159 VGASV
-164 RLRIAVQYN
+164 RLQIAIQYN

-178 TVIDNTIS
+178 TVIDDTIS

-197 IVTIAGAFPVDIRVS
+197 LVNIAGAFPVELRVT
-212 RVTPDSTDPNLQN
+212 RVTPDSTSSKLID
-225 AFNWTA
+225 AFNWTS
-231 YTEIIYAKLSY
+231 YTEIIYAKLRY

-249 LRVAAEQFNSV
+249 VRVDAEQFNSV
-260 PERSYLVRGIKV
+260 PQRSYLIRGIKV
-272 KIPSNAT
+272 RIPNNAT
-279 VDPNNGRLTYSGVWN
+279 VDSTNGRLTYAGIWN

-320 FGNHIQASQLDKFAF
+320 FGNHIQTAQLDKFAF
-335 FSASQYASELVPNGF
+335 FSASQYASALVPDGF

-360 VNIQTKQEAYGLIND
+360 VNIQTKEEAYKLIND

-410 SEEGF
+410 SQEGF

-420 SLKNRPNVAVVR
+420 SLKNRPNVAVVS
-432 YLDIPSRDVAY
+432 YLDIPSRNIAY

-452 AKYGVVTA
+452 AKYGVVTT

-483 EQYEGETCTFT
+483 EQYEGETCSFIA
-494 TSIDAGV
+494 SIDAGV

-535 DNSDGLPASGGSLSV
+535 DNSDGLPATGGNLSV
-550 ILPDGTVES
+550 ILPSGTVES
-559 REVSDRNGSIV
+559 RNVSSRSGSVI
-570 TVAAAFTI
+570 TVSAAFTA
-578 APNANSVW
+578 APNVNSVW

-598 RVIGVSEQ
+598 RVIAVSEQ
-606 DDSQYAITA
+606 NGSQYAVTA
-615 LSYDASKYDYIE
+615 LSYDASKYNYIE
-627 RGRPLMPRDI
+627 RGQPLAPRDI
-637 TNLNVTPPAPTN
+637 TNLNVIPPSPTN
-649 LAATEVIYESNNRVL
+649 LTATEVIYENNGRVL

-683 FREQFGN
+683 YRERFGN
-690 WQSFTLERNDYE
+690 WESFTLERSDYE
-702 ILDTTNSQYEIQVYS
+702 ILDTTNGQYEIQVYS
-717 LNAALQQSVEP
+717 LNAALQQSVQS
-728 ANLIYQA
+728 ANLLFQA
-735 IGKTAVPGDVQDLS
+735 VGKTAVPGDVQDLS
-749 IESISANSARLRWAP
+749 IESISANSARLRWAQ
-764 TVDLDVK
+764 TVDLDVR
-771 IGGRVHIRHSTLTD
+771 IGGRVHIRHSNLTD
-785 GTGTWSNSVDLI
+785 GTGSWSNSVDLI

-810 LIEGEIIVKFEDDG
+810 LVEGEIIVKFEDDG
-824 GRQSTGETSVIMD
+824 GRQSAGETSVIMD
-837 FPDALGQFLVQSRR
+837 FPDALGQFLVRARR
-851 EDADTPPFQGNK
+851 EDADVPPYQGNK
-863 TNVFY
+863 TDVFY

-881 LFDPIPDVDLIP
+881 LFDAIADVDLI
-893 SFDYMGDILSS
+893 SAFDFMGDILAS

-916 GVYAL
+916 NVYAL
-921 DLQRYFLTNG
+921 DLQRYFVTNG
-931 FYPDSAIDNLLELID
+931 FYPNSAIDSLLELID
-946 FWDDFDGGVIDQVN
+946 LWDDFDGAIIDQVN

-967 TDDDPSGS
+967 TDDDPNGS
-975 PTYTAWQEFV
+975 PTYTPWQEFV

-1007 NIDVDQLGYRATL
+1007 NIVVDQLGYRATF

-1025 QSAGPVSSGAGTVTV
+1025 QSAGPVSSGAGTATV
-1040 TYDHPFFTG
+1040 AYDHPFFTG

-1097 VSRNFLWS
+1097 VSRNFLWN
-1105 AVGYGKG
+1105 AVGYGKEA
-1112 S
+1112 

>member
-1 MKKIIGAG
+1 MTKIIGAG
-9 KKKSVASVQTVF
+9 KKKSPASVQTVAT
-21 VPAAPVS
+21 PAART
-28 PPQPTAAIPANPTI
+28 PTV

-54 VLDLI
+54 VLDLL
-59 SEGEIQGLKNGLR
+59 SEGEIQGLKNGLQ
-72 SIFLDNTP
+72 SIFLNNTP
-80 LQNPNGTFNFQNVTV
+80 IQNPNGTLNFQNVTI
-95 YSRTGTQNQSVIPI
+95 YERNGTQNQSVIPI
-109 ASEIEDER
+109 ASDIQDER
-117 PVNVNVTQSVPIVRT
+117 PVNVNVLQAVPIVRT
-132 ITDVNANAVRVTITV
+132 ITDTNVNAARVTITV
-147 PQLQRFTNRGDI
+147 PQLQRFTNQGDI
-159 FGTNV
+159 FGTSV
-164 RLRIAVQYN
+164 RLQIAVQYN

-197 IVTIAGAFPVDIRVS
+197 LVAITGAFPVEIRVT
-212 RVTPDSTDPNLQN
+212 RVTPDSADPNLQN
-225 AFNWTA
+225 AFNWTS
-231 YTEIIYAKLSY
+231 YTEIIYAKLRY

-249 LRVAAEQFNSV
+249 LRVDAEQFNSV
-260 PERSYLVRGIKV
+260 PERSYLIRGIKV
-272 KIPSNAT
+272 RIPNNAT
-279 VDPNNGRLTYSGVWN
+279 VDSTNGRLTYAGVWN

-335 FSASQYASELVPNGF
+335 FSASQYASALVPNGF
-350 GGQEPRFSCN
+350 GGEEPRFSCN
-360 VNIQTKQEAYGLIND
+360 INIQTKEEAYKLIND

-420 SLKNRPNVAVVR
+420 SLKNRPNVAVVS
-432 YLDIPSRDVAY
+432 YLDIPSRDIAY

-452 AKYGVVTA
+452 AKYGVVTT

-494 TSIDAGV
+494 ASIDAGV

-507 IIDISDPVQA
+507 IIDISDPVRA

-535 DNSDGLPASGGSLSV
+535 DNSDGLPTSGGSLWV
-550 ILPDGTVES
+550 ILPSGTVEFRTVSS
-559 REVSDRNGSIV
+559 RSGAVITVS
-570 TVAAAFTI
+570 TAFTA
-578 APNANSVW
+578 APNVNSVW
-586 IYQTNDLQTSQW
+586 IYQTNNLQASQW
-598 RVIGVSEQ
+598 RVITVSEQ
-606 DDSQYAITA
+606 DGSQYAVTA
-615 LSYDASKYDYIE
+615 LSYDASKYNYIE

-637 TNLNVTPPAPTN
+637 TNLNVIPLSPTN
-649 LAATEVIYESNNRVL
+649 LAANEVIYENNGRVL

-683 FREQFGN
+683 YRKQFGN
-690 WQSFTLERNDYE
+690 WQNFTLERNDYE
-702 ILDTTNSQYEIQVYS
+702 ILDTTNSRYEIQVYS

-728 ANLIYQA
+728 ANLLFQA
-735 IGKTAVPGDVQDLS
+735 VGKTAVPGDVQDLS
-749 IESISANSARLRWAP
+749 IESISANSARLRWTP
-764 TVDLDVK
+764 TADLDVR
-771 IGGRVHIRHSTLTD
+771 IGGRVHIRHSSLTD
-785 GTGTWSNSVDLI
+785 GTGTWSNSIDLI

-810 LIEGEIIVKFEDDG
+810 LVEGEIIVKFEDDG
-824 GRQSTGETSVIMD
+824 GRQSVGETSVIMD
-837 FPDALGQFLVQSRR
+837 FPDALGQFLVQARR
-851 EDADTPPFQGNK
+851 EDADSPPFQGVK
-863 TNVFY
+863 TDTFY
-868 SADLDGLTLDGSA
+868 SDDFDGLVLDGTALLDA
-881 LFDPIPDVDLIP
+881 IADFDLI
-893 SFDYMGDILSS
+893 SAFDYLGDVQPS
-904 GEYEFLDTLDLE
+904 GEYAFLNTLDLE
-916 GVYAL
+916 AVYAL
-921 DLQRYFLTNG
+921 DLKRFFVTRG
-931 FYPDSAIDNLLELID
+931 FYPNDLID
-946 FWDDFDGGVIDQVN
+946 SRTANIDTWTDFDGAIIDKVN
-960 AKLYLRH
+960 AKLYMRR
-967 TDDDPSGS
+967 TPDDPAAS
-975 PTYTAWQEFV
+975 PTYSAWQEFV
-985 NGTFKGRAFQF
+985 NGTFIGRGFQF
-996 KAELQ
+996 KAEL
-1001 SFNTSQ
+1001 TSAAIDQ
-1007 NIDVDQLGYRATL
+1007 NIIVDELGYEATF

-1025 QSAGPVSSGAGTVTV
+1025 QSAGPVASGAGTATV
-1040 TYDHPFFTG
+1040 TYDYPFFTG

-1097 VSRNFLWS
+1097 VSRNFLWT

-1112 S
+1112 A

>member
-1 MKKIIGAG
+1 MTKIAGGGGGGGGKGGGGGGAT
-9 KKKSVASVQTVF
+9 QR
-21 VPAAPVS
+21 VP
-28 PPQPTAAIPANPTI
+28 TE
-42 ERDSLQSSQYVT
+42 ERDSLNSSQYIT
-54 VLDLI
+54 VVDLL
-59 SEGEIQGLKNGLR
+59 SEGEIQGLKNGLQ

-80 LQNPNGTFNFQNVTV
+80 LQNPNGTFNFQNVIV
-95 YSRTGTQNQSVIPI
+95 YTRNGTQAQDLIPI
-109 ASEIEDER
+109 ASQVEDEKL
-117 PVNVNVTQSVPIVRT
+117 VSIAVQQATPIVRT
-132 ITDVNANAVRVTITV
+132 ITDVNVNAARVTITV
-147 PQLQRFTNRGDI
+147 PQLQRFTDEGDI
-159 FGTNV
+159 VGASV
-164 RLRIAVQYN
+164 RLQIAIQYN

-178 TVIDNTIS
+178 TVIDDTIS

-197 IVTIAGAFPVDIRVS
+197 LVNIAGAFPVELRVT
-212 RVTPDSTDPNLQN
+212 RVTPDSTSSKLID
-225 AFNWTA
+225 AFNWTS
-231 YTEIIYAKLSY
+231 YTEIIYAKLRY

-249 LRVAAEQFNSV
+249 LRVDAEQFNSV
-260 PERSYLVRGIKV
+260 PQRSYLIRGIKV
-272 KIPSNAT
+272 RIPNNAT
-279 VDPNNGRLTYSGVWN
+279 VDSTNGRLTYAGIWN

-320 FGNHIQASQLDKFAF
+320 FGNHIQTAQLDKFAF
-335 FSASQYASELVPNGF
+335 FSASQYASDLVPDGF

-360 VNIQTKQEAYGLIND
+360 VNIQTKEEAYKLIND

-410 SEEGF
+410 SQEGF

-420 SLKNRPNVAVVR
+420 SLKNRPNVAVVS
-432 YLDIPSRDVAY
+432 YLDIPSRNIAY

-452 AKYGVVTA
+452 AKYGVVTT

-483 EQYEGETCTFT
+483 EQYEGETCSFIA
-494 TSIDAGV
+494 SIDAGV

-507 IIDISDPVQA
+507 IIDISDPVKV

-522 GRIAAATTTAITV
+522 GRIAAATTTEITV
-535 DNSDGLPASGGSLSV
+535 DNSDGLPATGGNLSV
-550 ILPDGTVES
+550 ILPSGTVES
-559 REVSDRNGSIV
+559 RNVSSRSGSVI
-570 TVAAAFTI
+570 TVSAAFTA
-578 APNANSVW
+578 APNVNSVW

-598 RVIGVSEQ
+598 RVIAVSEQ
-606 DDSQYAITA
+606 DGSQYAVTA
-615 LSYDASKYDYIE
+615 LSYDASKYNYIE
-627 RGRPLMPRDI
+627 RGQPLAPRDI
-637 TNLNVTPPAPTN
+637 TNLNVIPPSPTN
-649 LAATEVIYESNNRVL
+649 LTATEVIYENNGRVL

-683 FREQFGN
+683 YREQFGN
-690 WQSFTLERNDYE
+690 WESFTLERSDYE

-717 LNAALQQSVEP
+717 LNAALQQSVQP
-728 ANLIYQA
+728 ASLLFQA
-735 IGKTAVPGDVQDLS
+735 VGKTAVPGDVQDLS
-749 IESISANSARLRWAP
+749 IESISANSARLRWAQ
-764 TVDLDVK
+764 TVDLDVR
-771 IGGRVHIRHSTLTD
+771 IGGRVHIRHSNLTD
-785 GTGTWSNSVDLI
+785 GTGSWSNSVDLI

-810 LIEGEIIVKFEDDG
+810 LVEGEIIVKFEDDG
-824 GRQSTGETSVIMD
+824 GRQSAGETSVIMD
-837 FPDALGQFLVQSRR
+837 FPDALGQFLVRARR
-851 EDADTPPFQGNK
+851 EDADVPPYQGNK
-863 TNVFY
+863 TDVFY

-881 LFDPIPDVDLIP
+881 LFDAIADVDLI
-893 SFDYMGDILSS
+893 SAFDFMGDILAS

-916 GVYAL
+916 NVYAL
-921 DLQRYFLTNG
+921 DLQRYFVTNG
-931 FYPDSAIDNLLELID
+931 FYPNSAIDSLLELID
-946 FWDDFDGGVIDQVN
+946 LWDDFDGAIIDQVN

-967 TDDDPSGS
+967 TDDDPNGS
-975 PTYTAWQEFV
+975 PTYTPWQEFV

-1007 NIDVDQLGYRATL
+1007 NIVVDQLGYRATF

-1025 QSAGPVSSGAGTVTV
+1025 QSAGPVSSGAGTATV
-1040 TYDHPFFTG
+1040 AYDHPFFTG

-1058 TRPSVG
+1058 TRPAVG

-1091 DSSNTP
+1091 DSTNTP
-1097 VSRNFLWS
+1097 VSRNFLWN
-1105 AVGYGKG
+1105 AVGYGKEA
-1112 S
+1112 